1 LANYWNVDV
10 KIFYPFIEFIYDK
23 NLIYYA
29 LKRFIESGRINFDD
43 HIEIKQIKQELITKL
58 KVSEEDR
65 TKLLNKFQT
74 QKAK

>member
-1 LANYWNVDV
+1 MANYWKVDV
-10 KIFYPFIEFIYDK
+10 KIFYPFIEFIHEE

-29 LKRFIESGRINFDD
+29 LKWLIESGRINFDD
-43 HIEIKQIKQELITKL
+43 HIEIKQIKQELIVKL
-58 KVSEEDR
+58 RVSEEDR